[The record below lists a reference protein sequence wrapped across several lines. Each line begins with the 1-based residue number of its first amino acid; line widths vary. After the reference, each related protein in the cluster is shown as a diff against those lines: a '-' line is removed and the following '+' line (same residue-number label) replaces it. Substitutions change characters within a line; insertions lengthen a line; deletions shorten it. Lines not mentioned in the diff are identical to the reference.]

1 MAITKPSDVC
11 RLAGLDSFAEL
22 VRITEMPENTLLRW
36 FKTKPQAFKI
46 LVQGAVVEKMG
57 GLRSANAY
65 VMNQKAQIH
74 LIP

>member
-1 MAITKPSDVC
+1 MTTTKNKPSDAC

-46 LVQGAVVEKMG
+46 LVQGASCRKVG
-57 GLRSANAY
+57 RDLD
-65 VMNQKAQIH
+65 QIKGM
-74 LIP
+74 L